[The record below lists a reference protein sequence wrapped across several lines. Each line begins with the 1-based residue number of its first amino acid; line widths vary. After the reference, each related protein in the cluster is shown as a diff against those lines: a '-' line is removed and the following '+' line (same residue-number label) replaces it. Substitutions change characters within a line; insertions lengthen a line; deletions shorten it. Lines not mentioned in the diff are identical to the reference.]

1 MSHIRPNKQLSHK
14 AQSYSTLSVHTKSHA
29 VLLQHGVSRLHIVSA
44 DLLQYSRTII
54 DERNLVSL
62 RQLFVTMCT
71 CCRMQCMDD
80 ACQAMTKTCSFG
92 VQIVDVDECQHI
104 ISEYSWGNLNLP
116 CSSTDMMYL
125 IYTSGSTGNPKGVME
140 DHVCLVNLIDWSID
154 AWELSSDSSVLL
166 KTAVSFDPS
175 VFEIFAPLALGG
187 RLVIAKPGGHEDYN
201 YMKDLVTTEK
211 YVAIGS
217 ACLPRRTTN

>member
-1 MSHIRPNKQLSHK
+1 MLRLQDAVHGCCMS
-14 AQSYSTLSVHTKSHA
+14 SYHQT
-29 VLLQHGVSRLHIVSA
+29 RL
-44 DLLQYSRTII
+44 
-54 DERNLVSL
+54 
-62 RQLFVTMCT
+62 
-71 CCRMQCMDD
+71 
-80 ACQAMTKTCSFG
+80 FG
-92 VQIVDVDECQHI
+92 VQIVDVDECQQI

-140 DHVCLVNLIDWSID
+140 DHVCLVNLIDWSVD
-154 AWELSSDSSVLL
+154 AWELSSHSSILL

-201 YMKDLVTTEK
+201 YIRDLVTREM
-211 YVAIGS
+211 YVAIALS
-217 ACLPRRTTN
+217 TFCTVLPNK

>member
-1 MSHIRPNKQLSHK
+1 
-14 AQSYSTLSVHTKSHA
+14 
-29 VLLQHGVSRLHIVSA
+29 VS
-44 DLLQYSRTII
+44 I
-54 DERNLVSL
+54 DEGNV
-62 RQLFVTMCT
+62 CT
-71 CCRMQCMDD
+71 SCRMQYLVV
-80 ACQAMTKTCSFG
+80 ACQAITETGSFG

-104 ISEYSWGNLNLP
+104 ISGYSWGNLSLP

-201 YMKDLVTTEK
+201 YMRDLVTREK
-211 YVAIGS
+211 YVVIGS
-217 ACLPRRTTN
+217 ACLLRRITKCVH

>member
-1 MSHIRPNKQLSHK
+1 M
-14 AQSYSTLSVHTKSHA
+14 
-29 VLLQHGVSRLHIVSA
+29 
-44 DLLQYSRTII
+44 
-54 DERNLVSL
+54 
-62 RQLFVTMCT
+62 
-71 CCRMQCMDD
+71 
-80 ACQAMTKTCSFG
+80 
-92 VQIVDVDECQHI
+92 
-104 ISEYSWGNLNLP
+104 ISEYPGTNLKLP

-154 AWELSSDSSVLL
+154 EWELSERSSVLL

-201 YMKDLVTTEK
+201 YMRDLITTEK
-211 YVAIGS
+211 
-217 ACLPRRTTN
+217 

>member
-1 MSHIRPNKQLSHK
+1 LFQ
-14 AQSYSTLSVHTKSHA
+14 QV
-29 VLLQHGVSRLHIVSA
+29 
-44 DLLQYSRTII
+44 LLQYSTAVI
-54 DERNLVSL
+54 DERNVVPLRTLRSL
-62 RQLFVTMCT
+62 APSGLDNGSVFW
-71 CCRMQCMDD
+71 MQCMNV
-80 ACQAMTKTCSFG
+80 ACQAITKTCSFG
-92 VQIVDVDECQHI
+92 VQIVDVDECQQM

-201 YMKDLVTTEK
+201 YMRDLVTREK
-211 YVAIGS
+211 YVANDS
-217 ACLPRRTTN
+217 AHLLCHITI